1 MIPEEKMRWGT
12 VNLGGRI
19 DAYTLELVPYLMRI
33 INSPYL
39 KGVNM
44 QLMKPTEKLLV
55 TGIVDRMAR
64 AGLTY
69 KQLMNE
75 EDGQYVYKLDP
86 YDLFCVI
93 R

>member
-1 MIPEEKMRWGT
+1 
-12 VNLGGRI
+12 
-19 DAYTLELVPYLMRI
+19 
-33 INSPYL
+33 
-39 KGVNM
+39 
-44 QLMKPTEKLLV
+44 MKPTEKHLV

-86 YDLFCVI
+86 
-93 R
+93 